1 MVGWKLG
8 AGAYLDGEQEKVEVK
23 VETAEDVF
31 VGSCHEN
38 RTATVCE
45 NGNDGTV
52 HLGSLRSSCRHPLR
66 GSSIKGAIALLLAEL
81 DGVVFVLLVVG
92 HDCEQ
97 HER

>member
-1 MVGWKLG
+1 MLGQVLG
-8 AGAYLDGEQEKVEVK
+8 AGAYLDGEEEKVEVEI
-23 VETAEDVF
+23 ETTENVF
-31 VGSCHEN
+31 VGGCHEN

-45 NGNDGTV
+45 DGNNRTV
-52 HLGSLRSSCRHPLR
+52 QLGGLRSSCRHPLR
-66 GSSIKGAIALLLAEL
+66 GSSIEGAIALLLAEL